1 MTTSSPSTQGLTRLA
16 SGFVL
21 LEAARWVP
29 EHGLVFSDMLGGGVY
44 RLGPDGP
51 GPLIE
56 HRKGIGGLV
65 PHAEGGLVVSG
76 RNVTH
81 KRPDGSGVV
90 LLETADDEQF
100 FNDLTADV
108 DGRLYIGSVPKDHQ
122 SGHGRLYR
130 MQTTGEVDVLA
141 DDVKITNGVV
151 ADPTGR
157 QLFHVDT
164 PRKLIWRYALPS
176 GERDTFASTEA
187 YDGVPDG
194 LALAADGTL
203 WVALAGGG
211 LVVGFDAD
219 GKPVAEVEVPTRL
232 VTSVCL
238 GGSDLSTLYVLSGVN
253 DEYPDAAGGSVFAMP
268 APGPGLPA
276 PQARVSMA

>member
-1 MTTSSPSTQGLTRLA
+1 MKRLV

-21 LEAARWVP
+21 LEAARWLP

-44 RLGPDGP
+44 ALGPDGP
-51 GPLIE
+51 VPLIE

-65 PHAEGGLVVSG
+65 PHADGGLVVSG

-81 KRPDGSGVV
+81 KRVDGSGVV
-90 LLETADDEQF
+90 LLEPAADEQF
-100 FNDLTADV
+100 FNDLTADA
-108 DGRLYIGSVPKDHQ
+108 DGRLYIGSVPKDHEA
-122 SGHGRLYR
+122 GHGRLYR
-130 MQTTGEVDVLA
+130 MQIDGAVDVLA
-141 DDVKITNGVV
+141 DDVKITNGLA

-164 PRKLIWRYALPS
+164 PRRLVWRYELPS
-176 GERDTFASTEA
+176 GERDTFVSTEA

-203 WVALAGGG
+203 WVALAGGS
-211 LVVGFDAD
+211 LVVGFDPD
-219 GKPVAEVEVPTRL
+219 GKPVAEIEVPTKL

-238 GGSDLSTLYVLSGVN
+238 GGADLSTLYVLSGVN
-253 DEYPDAAGGSVFAMP
+253 AEYPDSAGGSIFAMP
-268 APGPGLPA
+268 APSPGLPA
-276 PQARVSMA
+276 PEARVSLA